1 HHLFSPLFAAAATST
16 RHHHCLRRC
25 FLLYRYL
32 PPLLLHSLEKDE
44 QQDAH
49 GESRRWAT
57 QTEKRQDNT
66 DDGVQVAIAFHHRVA
81 FQIYYYIT
89 TSASASPSC
98 SGSASCAHLHLYVG
112 FQICRCIT
120 GVVSPSLPLQSS
132 NGSCSLRKCTKNRK
146 GKNGY
151 IINGWGWV
159 EERRENSIVILRVE
173 IKGHSERRTEK
184 GSEEVTHPSEREDPG
199 RSSSHPPTTQQRRPP
214 RSVAA
219 HFGSTAA
226 ASVSIAPSVRPPS
239 HLRKAHEE
247 AMELALDLKA
257 NMKASADFGGSGYH
271 DHLSEAFGPDI
282 KNIGS

>member
-1 HHLFSPLFAAAATST
+1 MSFPIAPRVQETSPPQQHHLFSPLFAAAATST

-25 FLLYRYL
+25 FLLCRYL

-49 GESRRWAT
+49 GEARRRAT

-112 FQICRCIT
+112 FQICRCVT

-159 EERRENSIVILRVE
+159 EERKREQYCDIEASISPSNSQERGL
-173 IKGHSERRTEK
+173 GHKLFLFLFLLGLSLQE
-184 GSEEVTHPSEREDPG
+184 
-199 RSSSHPPTTQQRRPP
+199 
-214 RSVAA
+214 
-219 HFGSTAA
+219 
-226 ASVSIAPSVRPPS
+226 
-239 HLRKAHEE
+239 
-247 AMELALDLKA
+247 
-257 NMKASADFGGSGYH
+257 GYVVLFVFTVNAWVH
-271 DHLSEAFGPDI
+271 
-282 KNIGS
+282 